1 MNNELEM
8 VLKEINKITKQL
20 DKAIDKALSKDS
32 IKVAKLFSTLQT
44 HIDGF
49 EAYVEKELTK

>member
-1 MNNELEM
+1 MNNELEI

-32 IKVAKLFSTLQT
+32 VKVAKLFSILQT

-49 EAYVEKELTK
+49 EAYAEKELTK